1 MQTVYD
7 RDGRVNIVGLS
18 KAKYVFS
25 IHLNSITEPNSESG
39 VEIYVPPKTNI
50 KYAKLFAENIVK
62 YADTNYSTL
71 DTTYKVEKG
80 IYARTFRDWE
90 IEESN
95 NEAIE
100 KRI

>member
-1 MQTVYD
+1 MF
-7 RDGRVNIVGLS
+7 GLS

-39 VEIYVPPKTNI
+39 VEIYVPPKTDL

-62 YADTNYSTL
+62 YANTNYSTL
-71 DTTYKVEKG
+71 EATYRVGNG

-95 NEAIE
+95 NEALE
-100 KRI
+100 ARI